1 MDSTPAG
8 TKEIAMSFRSEY
20 PEYSA
25 IEEHIRRA
33 RAERSVAIAHML
45 ADAIASAARGLGRLK
60 DGLFRGVKLEN
71 DIHALQVDAL
81 FRRSLPHR

>member
-1 MDSTPAG
+1 
-8 TKEIAMSFRSEY
+8 MSFRTEY

-33 RAERSVAIAHML
+33 HAERSVAIANMI
-45 ADAIASAARGLGRLK
+45 AEAIAAVARGFRQLRA
-60 DGLFRGVKLEN
+60 GLAHGVKLER

>member
-1 MDSTPAG
+1 MT
-8 TKEIAMSFRSEY
+8 FRTEY

-33 RAERSVAIAHML
+33 HAERSVAIAHM
-45 ADAIASAARGLGRLK
+45 IANAVEAAVRGFRQLRE
-60 DGLFRGVKLEN
+60 GLTHGVKLER

-81 FRRSLPHR
+81 FRRSIPHR

>member
-1 MDSTPAG
+1 
-8 TKEIAMSFRSEY
+8 MSFNTDY

-33 RAERSVAIAHML
+33 HAERSVAIAHMIANAVAAVISGFRQMRAGL
-45 ADAIASAARGLGRLK
+45 AH
-60 DGLFRGVKLEN
+60 GVKLER

>member
-1 MDSTPAG
+1 
-8 TKEIAMSFRSEY
+8 MSFNTDY

-33 RAERSVAIAHML
+33 HAQRSVAIANMIAEALVTVIRGFKQMRAGL
-45 ADAIASAARGLGRLK
+45 AH
-60 DGLFRGVKLEN
+60 GVKLER
-71 DIHALQVDAL
+71 DIHAIQVDAL

>member
-1 MDSTPAG
+1 
-8 TKEIAMSFRSEY
+8 MSFRNEY

-33 RAERSVAIAHML
+33 HAERSVAIASM
-45 ADAIASAARGLGRLK
+45 IANAVAAVARGLRQLRA
-60 DGLFRGVKLEN
+60 GLAHGVKLER

-81 FRRSLPHR
+81 FRRSLPHH

>member
-1 MDSTPAG
+1 
-8 TKEIAMSFRSEY
+8 MSFNTDY
-20 PEYSA
+20 PEYSS

-33 RAERSVAIAHML
+33 HAERSVAIAHMF
-45 ADAIASAARGLGRLK
+45 ADAVVAVIHGFKQMRAGLAHGIRLE
-60 DGLFRGVKLEN
+60 R